1 MNCEQ
6 THSGLTEMPWAQL
19 DYGRARHAQ
28 ETPKSQHNEAQI
40 TLNFSCTC
48 SCLTVETHLFEYVIH
63 FVFSL
68 LAQIQVQCFCISSF
82 RNLLLCI
89 CSVLCIFMHNCD
101 FVCHNSEFFFVILNL
116 YLTVLFSF
124 LAIVRKKSKLWD
136 VKIETQFSEDKPELW
151 DDISQ

>member
-48 SCLTVETHLFEYVIH
+48 SCLTVETHLFEFVIH
-63 FVFSL
+63 FVFSLL

-89 CSVLCIFMHNCD
+89 CSVLCIFMPQFRIFLCNFEFISHSSIFFSHNCEKK
-101 FVCHNSEFFFVILNL
+101 VK
-116 YLTVLFSF
+116 
-124 LAIVRKKSKLWD
+124 IVRC
-136 VKIETQFSEDKPELW
+136 
-151 DDISQ
+151 